1 MMHDV
6 LADAAG
12 DEGGKGTFAAVSHDD
27 HVSFQFLDSSDNG
40 RAWGADL
47 RCNSIGNTLR
57 DLFNKFP
64 CQFIAFSLAALNTS
78 AR

>member
-12 DEGGKGTFAAVSHDD
+12 DEGGKGAFAAVSHDD
-27 HVSFQFLDSSDNG
+27 YVCFQFLDSSDNG
-40 RAWGADL
+40 WARGADL
-47 RCNSIGNTLR
+47 RCNGIGNALR
-57 DLFNKFP
+57 DLFNEFP
-64 CQFIAFSLAALNTS
+64 CQLPFSLAALNTS